1 MIGVRNEPGWFVT
14 MFSLVS
20 QNVRQGRHS
29 VLESSNVGLNVH
41 LSTREMKSFLPLYH
55 PPHSLCSSRPL
66 TLPYILR
73 QNSSEGCPILTSGC
87 RNLRSPLLLVFLGKG
102 CHLTRDHNCCRLSQS
117 VRKGDAV
124 GGEEHYWPLVTRTD
138 QTLRGRPNEHG
149 RVS

>member
-20 QNVRQGRHS
+20 RNIRQGRHS

-41 LSTREMKSFLPLYH
+41 LSTREMKGFHPLYH

-73 QNSSEGCPILTSGC
+73 QNSSEGCPILTSEPSESSSLSFPRESLSSLWGPQLLQAFSVC
-87 RNLRSPLLLVFLGKG
+87 EKRWCCWWWRTLLTAGLQNRPDPEGSPQWAW
-102 CHLTRDHNCCRLSQS
+102 QS
-117 VRKGDAV
+117 
-124 GGEEHYWPLVTRTD
+124 
-138 QTLRGRPNEHG
+138 
-149 RVS
+149 